1 MEKNGQYSNWNPR
14 IPIFYAVF
22 AFAFLFLIGVLAYR
36 QIFLY
41 DYYIARGERQSM
53 KRIIEPGARGD
64 IYDRNMKLLVTNKPR
79 FSAVVYFNDI
89 RREFRAE
96 YMRLKKLDLAA
107 AAAINGGESPTSPTA
122 NRLRAKKARANV
134 LNGYVDKINDILG
147 SDYKLSE
154 ADYDKHFDNQ
164 RLLPFPI
171 IKDLNGREH
180 AILAEKLPVD
190 SSIQIYTDT
199 ARYYP
204 YGNSA
209 AHLLGFVGS
218 NFDEIDTE
226 GIPGEDLQTFSF
238 VGKIGKSGIEKAF
251 DSRLQGSSGAKIW
264 IVDLDGYQYD
274 NVADLRPKKGGD
286 VVSSIDIDLQQTIED
301 SFGERKGAAVVL
313 EVKSGEVLA
322 MVSRPSY
329 DPNIL
334 SPFMTYKV
342 SNEITKRGAWLN
354 RATQGLYPPGSTYK
368 LVTACAGLMTG
379 VIDEKTIKTCNG
391 GLKVGRR
398 LFPCNKRFGHGNIDL
413 CEALAHSCNVYFY
426 ETALESGI
434 EALRATAEDFGLDSP
449 TGIELKEDYSRR
461 SVISSPEYK
470 KKYRSYDGPW
480 SGGDTANASIG
491 QGYQLQTPLQMACM
505 TASLA
510 RGETRTKPSILHD
523 TSRVYNLEYHGGK
536 KLTLKPEHYK
546 AIIKGMMAAVE
557 RGTARKAAVEGVS
570 IAAKSGTAQVTV
582 KGKKLTLAWMVA
594 FAPVENPQIA
604 MSVVVEGEKVGDASG
619 GRTAGPIVHEA
630 MKKFFET
637 ASSLPSIRQNPDR

>member
-14 IPIFYAVF
+14 IPLFYVVF
-22 AFAFLFLIGVLAYR
+22 TLAFLFLISALAYR

-41 DYYIARGERQSM
+41 DYYMARGERQSM

-64 IYDRNMKLLVTNKPR
+64 IYDRNMKLLVTNEPR

-96 YMRLKKLDLAA
+96 YMRLKKSDIAA
-107 AAAINGGESPTSPTA
+107 AENSGASESPTSPKA
-122 NRLRAKKARANV
+122 NRERAKRARANV
-134 LNGYVDKINDILG
+134 LNGYVEKINGILG
-147 SDYKLSE
+147 SDYKLSRV
-154 ADYDKHFDNQ
+154 DYDKHFENQ

-171 IKDLNGREH
+171 IKDLKGREH
-180 AILAEKLPVD
+180 AILAERLPVD
-190 SSIQIYTDT
+190 STIQIYTDT

-204 YGNSA
+204 YGDSA

-251 DSRLQGSSGAKIW
+251 DARLQGRSGAKIW

-274 NVADLRPKKGGD
+274 TVADLRPKKGGD
-286 VVSSIDIDLQQTIED
+286 VVASIDIDLQQTIED

-313 EVKSGEVLA
+313 DVKSGEVLA

-342 SNEITKRGAWLN
+342 SNEITSRGAWLN
-354 RATQGLYPPGSTYK
+354 RATQGLYPPGSTFK

-379 VIDEKTIKTCNG
+379 VIDEKTIKTCDG
-391 GLKVGRR
+391 GLKVGTR
-398 LFPCNKRFGHGNIDL
+398 LFPCNKHSGHGNIDL
-413 CEALAHSCNVYFY
+413 TEAIAHSCNVYFY
-426 ETALESGI
+426 ETALECGI
-434 EALRATAEDFGLDSP
+434 EALSATAKDFGLDSP
-449 TGIELKEDYSRR
+449 TGVELREDYSRR
-461 SVISSPEYK
+461 SVVANPEYK
-470 KKYRSYDGPW
+470 KKYRPYDGAW

-510 RGETRTKPSILHD
+510 RGQTRTRPSIIHD
-523 TSRVYNLEYHGGK
+523 PSRAYNMEYHEAE
-536 KLTLKPEHYK
+536 KLNIKPEHYA
-546 AIIKGMMAAVE
+546 AIIEGMKAAVE
-557 RGTARKAAVEGVS
+557 RGTARRAAVEGVS
-570 IAAKSGTAQVTV
+570 IAAKSGTAQVPV

-604 MSVVVEGEKVGDASG
+604 ISVVVEGEEAGDAAG
-619 GRTAGPIVHEA
+619 GRTAGPIVREA
-630 MKKFFET
+630 FKKYFGSVKILPEIQ
-637 ASSLPSIRQNPDR
+637 SSSR